1 MDKTDISKFK
11 IIEEG
16 KESILE
22 EKRIDEALTI
32 KPEDKKWHIK
42 IVNNKNAEVIIDEDT
57 PAILGVILTDKGAQ
71 TLQLTNITGALSVG
85 ALAVLMKI
93 LDDFKKRKPMA
104 YMLAKMFYEKGGLND

>member
-57 PAILGVILTDKGAQ
+57 PSILGVILTDTGAQ
-71 TLQLTNITGALSVG
+71 SLQMVNVTGALSVG
-85 ALAVLMKI
+85 ALAALMKI
-93 LDDFKKRKPMA
+93 LDDFKKRKPMVH
-104 YMLAKMFYEKGGLND
+104 MLAQMFYEKGGLND

>member
-16 KESILE
+16 KESTLE
-22 EKRIDEALTI
+22 DKRLDEALTI
-32 KPEDKKWHIK
+32 KPEDKHWHIK
-42 IVNNKNAEVIIDEDT
+42 VVNKDGEVLADEDT

-85 ALAVLMKI
+85 ALAALMKI

-104 YMLAKMFYEKGGLND
+104 YMLAEMFYKKGGLND